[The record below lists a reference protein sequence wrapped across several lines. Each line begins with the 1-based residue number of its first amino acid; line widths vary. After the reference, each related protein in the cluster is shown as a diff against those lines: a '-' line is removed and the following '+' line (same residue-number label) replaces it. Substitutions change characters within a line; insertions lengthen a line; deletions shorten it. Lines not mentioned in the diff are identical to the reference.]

1 MGLILAVATFTLAAS
16 FICSLFESALYAVT
30 PSQVELLKQRG
41 GRGARRLE
49 KLRADIEEPIAS
61 ILTVNTIAHTVGASW
76 CGAMVAQEYGEQSVV
91 WFATIFTIAVLG
103 LTEIIPKS
111 IGVRHAASLAPR
123 IAIPLQLMT
132 WLSWPIA
139 RPARAAMRRFSGAD
153 GNIGPSE
160 DEVMVF
166 ARLASR
172 HGQLRGEESIWVENA
187 LTLDRVRVHELMT
200 PRRVVEK
207 LPIDMTIADAIART
221 DRWIHSRVP
230 VFDPQSPEDIVG
242 VVYRREVFDAGI
254 DNKGDMQI
262 GKLSRTLESVPE
274 SMKAHTL
281 LQMFLQRR
289 RHLVAVVD
297 EYGSFQGIV
306 TLEDVL
312 ESMLGAEIVDEHDE
326 VADLQ
331 EHARTSNP
339 HSDPDA
345 DQDPSEANNQS

>member
-16 FICSLFESALYAVT
+16 FICSLFEAALYAVT

-49 KLRADIEEPIAS
+49 ALRNDIEEPIAS

-76 CGAMVAQEYGEQSVV
+76 CGAMVAQQYGEQSVV

-111 IGVRHAASLAPR
+111 LGVRHAATLAPR

-132 WLSWPIA
+132 WISWPIA
-139 RPARAAMRRFSGAD
+139 RPARAAMRRFSGTHK
-153 GNIGPSE
+153 NVGPSE
-160 DEVMVF
+160 DEVLVF
-166 ARLASR
+166 ARLACR
-172 HGQLRGEESIWVENA
+172 HGQMRGEESVWIENA

-207 LPIDMTIADAIART
+207 LSADMTVADAIART

-230 VFDPQSPEDIVG
+230 VFDPQDPEEILG

-254 DNKGDMQI
+254 DNKGEIKI
-262 GKLSRTLESVPE
+262 GDLSRTLESVPE

-289 RHLVAVVD
+289 RHLVAVID

-331 EHARTSNP
+331 EHARASNP
-339 HSDPDA
+339 HSDLETPE
-345 DQDPSEANNQS
+345 QGK